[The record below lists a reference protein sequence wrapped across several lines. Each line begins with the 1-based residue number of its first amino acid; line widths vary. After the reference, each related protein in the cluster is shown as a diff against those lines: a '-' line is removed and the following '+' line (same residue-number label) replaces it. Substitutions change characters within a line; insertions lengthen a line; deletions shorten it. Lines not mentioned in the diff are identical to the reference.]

1 MKLSKARYDD
11 IIKNAPFEATACEI
25 YENDVLY
32 FKHTFAWHW
41 QDVDGSWQADYSKTP
56 KHKFSE
62 LRKFIVD

>member
-1 MKLSKARYDD
+1 MKLSKARY
-11 IIKNAPFEATACEI
+11 
-25 YENDVLY
+25 DVLY

-56 KHKFSE
+56 KYKFSE